1 VTLLALHGYQLA
13 LAITIALLV
22 YVVFIVLLLGL
33 FKAASLG
40 DRQQERALRTPL
52 RAVRDSEWPWP
63 PKRKDAA

>member
-40 DRQQERALRTPL
+40 DRQQERALRAPL
-52 RAVRDSEWPWP
+52 RAVRDPEWPWP
-63 PKRKDAA
+63 PKKDEAA